1 MKEILREIE
10 VLEEKILKTSQLD
23 KIDFAKV
30 IYAITNKL
38 TRSELFN
45 MSNEE
50 LKKHIQKIQKHLYRI
65 SKFYR

>member
-50 LKKHIQKIQKHLYRI
+50 FKKHIQKIQILE
-65 SKFYR
+65 S

>member
-1 MKEILREIE
+1 M
-10 VLEEKILKTSQLD
+10 KTSQLD

-38 TRSELFN
+38 TRGELFN

-50 LKKHIQKIQKHLYRI
+50 LKKHIQKIQILE
-65 SKFYR
+65 S

>member
-38 TRSELFN
+38 NRSELFN

-50 LKKHIQKIQKHLYRI
+50 LKKHIQKIQILE
-65 SKFYR
+65 S

>member
-1 MKEILREIE
+1 MIKEILREIE
-10 VLEEKILKTSQLD
+10 VLEEKILKTSQTD

-50 LKKHIQKIQKHLYRI
+50 FKKHIQKIQILE
-65 SKFYR
+65 S

>member
-1 MKEILREIE
+1 MIKEILREIE

-50 LKKHIQKIQKHLYRI
+50 FKKHIQKIQILE
-65 SKFYR
+65 S

>member
-50 LKKHIQKIQKHLYRI
+50 LKKHIQKIQILE
-65 SKFYR
+65 S

>member
-1 MKEILREIE
+1 MIKEILREIE
-10 VLEEKILKTSQLD
+10 VLEEKILKNSKTD

-30 IYAITNKL
+30 IYASTNKL

-50 LKKHIQKIQKHLYRI
+50 FKKHIQKIQILE
-65 SKFYR
+65 S